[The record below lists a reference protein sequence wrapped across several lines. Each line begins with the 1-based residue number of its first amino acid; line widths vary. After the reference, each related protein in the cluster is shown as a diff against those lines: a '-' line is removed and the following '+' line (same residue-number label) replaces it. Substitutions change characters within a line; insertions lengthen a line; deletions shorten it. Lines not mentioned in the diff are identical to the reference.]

1 MVCLLL
7 PLFVKQFEAEAA
19 MSLPKLLVFSK
30 KADDGDQLQQII
42 GKHRYRFT
50 WTDNGPEAI
59 IQALSGGLDAVII
72 FIQSRG
78 HRELEYIPCINSIDH
93 GLPVIV
99 ISDHDTLKLQRE
111 IRKHKV
117 FYYLPRP
124 VEKEEI
130 RAVLGDA
137 VAAAVKR
144 R

>member
-7 PLFVKQFEAEAA
+7 LLLGKTVEAEAA
-19 MSLPKLLVFSK
+19 MSLPKVLVFSK
-30 KADDGDQLQQII
+30 KADDGDQLETII
-42 GKHRYRFT
+42 GKLRYRFT

-59 IQALSGGLDAVII
+59 IQALSGGLDAVIV
-72 FIQSRG
+72 FIQARG
-78 HRELEYIPCINSIDH
+78 HRELEYVPCLNSIDH
-93 GLPVIV
+93 DLPVIV

-117 FYYLPRP
+117 FYYLPQP
-124 VEKEEI
+124 IEKDEI

-137 VAAAVKR
+137 VSSAAKR